1 MREVEL
7 KSIVDDVVQRRKLV
21 ERAGGRLTFEGGL
34 KDRRYDNVGG
44 ELVAQDNVLR
54 LRIYESPGQKIG
66 FLDWK
71 GPTTYEDGYKVREEI
86 STEVGDPDVLAI
98 VLGSVGFSVVLEV
111 DRQIAQYAVG
121 GAVVRF
127 EEYPKMDPLVEVE
140 GTPEEIE
147 KAIGALGMERSGFS
161 SDRLSA
167 FVARYEARTG
177 DRAALSARELAGDY
191 RFARSSA

>member
-7 KSIVDDVVQRRKLV
+7 KSIVDDVAQRRKLV

-54 LRIYESPGQKIG
+54 LRIYESPGQRTG

-71 GPTTYEDGYKVREEI
+71 GPTSYEDGYQVREEI

-111 DRQIAQYAVG
+111 DRQIAQYTVG

-161 SDRLSA
+161 SDRLPA
-167 FVARYEARTG
+167 FVSRYEARTG

-191 RFARSSA
+191 RFARTSA